1 MISIT
6 WDSGGL
12 LRETYWENQ
21 SAKNPEYPCTFR
33 LDVTRI
39 QGLDYSSCKHFSG
52 LYVQQATLRGEIL
65 FSHRKRAFLLFTVK
79 KVNLP
84 SSPISLL
91 YCNPLHVQA
100 PIVDPLP
107 HSCGSWGTS
116 GTAGNMKLLL
126 LLLSWIMKTIVS
138 HLSVFCLLQH
148 PWNSN
153 KLTC

>member
-1 MISIT
+1 MGFRRSPERNVLGESICQEP
-6 WDSGGL
+6 WVSLNIPSGC
-12 LRETYWENQ
+12 N
-21 SAKNPEYPCTFR
+21 KN
-33 LDVTRI
+33 TRPW
-39 QGLDYSSCKHFSG
+39 LFLCKHFSG

-65 FSHRKRAFLLFTVK
+65 FSHRKRDFLLFTVK

-107 HSCGSWGTS
+107 HSCGSWATS
-116 GTAGNMKLLL
+116 GTAGNVKLLL
-126 LLLSWIMKTIVS
+126 LLLSWIMKTVVS
-138 HLSVFCLLQH
+138 HLSVLCLLQH
-148 PWNSN
+148 PWNTN